1 MHYTTYPFSWQL
13 IVFMFFVV
21 IIGRY
26 AGIVLSYYMFSCF
39 KGNKQNNLSLREIS
53 FATYAAF
60 IRGAIAFGLV
70 ENLEHE
76 DFKFKQVI
84 VSTTLVLVISSTIF
98 FGSFT
103 PLV

>member
-13 IVFMFFVV
+13 IIYMFFVV
-21 IIGRY
+21 VIGRY
-26 AGIVLSYYMFSCF
+26 AGICLSYYMFECI
-39 KGNKQNNLSLREIS
+39 KGDKSNKLSFREIS

-70 ENLEHE
+70 EELETE
-76 DFKFKQVI
+76 NFPQKKVI